1 MRYMAYG
8 ALALVLAA
16 FAVIGT
22 GALLPVQHHSA
33 GERIVAASPAAVF
46 NLITDV
52 ASYPSW
58 RSGVEHEEIM
68 PSADGRLAFR
78 ETGRDGT
85 IPYVVVSSEP
95 DRRLVTQIA
104 GHDLSFGGTW
114 TFELTPAGGGTRL
127 RITEDGEVYNPLYRF
142 VSRFIIGQTATID
155 RYLADVEK
163 RLGRAA
169 AM

>member
-1 MRYMAYG
+1 MRYLAYG

-16 FAVIGT
+16 FAVIGI
-22 GALLPVQHHSA
+22 GALLPVQHHSVR
-33 GERIVAASPAAVF
+33 ERIVGASPAAVF

-52 ASYPSW
+52 ARYPSW
-58 RSGVEHEEIM
+58 RSGVEHAEVL

-104 GHDLSFGGTW
+104 GRNLPFGGRW
-114 TFELTPAGGGTRL
+114 TFELTPIGGGTRL

-142 VSRFIIGQTATID
+142 VSRFIIGQTAAID
-155 RYLADVEK
+155 RYLADVDK
-163 RLGRAA
+163 RLGRPAT
-169 AM
+169 M